1 MKQCFN
7 GAHLKIPYY
16 SEIAVLSQLA
26 IVTIFGNRLRFR
38 KSTQIMRRCMTK
50 ITCRDERIFYKIDTR
65 EHESP
70 MQATRDEAMHDHGK
84 HNDARHN
91 QTGQERRIDGPSTT
105 SEPAFR
111 GADEQFAES
120 YLEIARLLLAYGRTD
135 IARRRLK
142 RVVDKFGNTSAG
154 AESRN
159 LLISIEVTSVDG
171 QPPQANC
178 TVETCGSE

>member
-1 MKQCFN
+1 
-7 GAHLKIPYY
+7 
-16 SEIAVLSQLA
+16 
-26 IVTIFGNRLRFR
+26 
-38 KSTQIMRRCMTK
+38 
-50 ITCRDERIFYKIDTR
+50 
-65 EHESP
+65 
-70 MQATRDEAMHDHGK
+70 MQATQDHVGK
-84 HNDARHN
+84 
-91 QTGQERRIDGPSTT
+91 ERRVDGPSAT

-159 LLISIEVTSVDG
+159 LLISIEVTSLDG
-171 QPPQANC
+171 QSPQANC
-178 TVETCGSE
+178 TVESCGSE